1 MGFILIHFVL
11 NVFFPLNQGFQILFH
26 LLFGQFTLLGF
37 GTLIGLILILLL
49 FIVGLFFILLVLF
62 ILLLLFLF
70 FKQGFNEVFSR
81 RAIGRIQA
89 ESVFPGIN
97 TFIQFFLAYHGHAFI
112 IISALPCI
120 LICLRL

>member
-37 GTLIGLILILLL
+37 GTLIGLIL
-49 FIVGLFFILLVLF
+49 VLF

-81 RAIGRIQA
+81 RAVGRIQA